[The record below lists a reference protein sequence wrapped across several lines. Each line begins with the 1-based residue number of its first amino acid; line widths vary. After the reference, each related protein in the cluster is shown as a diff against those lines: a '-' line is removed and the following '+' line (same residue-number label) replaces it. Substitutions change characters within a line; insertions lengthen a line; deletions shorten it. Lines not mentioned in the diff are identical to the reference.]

1 MHLKF
6 PTTAKRDT
14 TLNNIIKSLVS
25 EASLYHVMNEVAPT
39 FLVQMFRFNIW
50 LRREFYSIRE
60 FKVRGFAENSDNC
73 FVVIIGLFYPV
84 IYFRTVVDF

>member
-1 MHLKF
+1 MSDKSLMMHLKF

-60 FKVRGFAENSDNC
+60 LKFEVLLK
-73 FVVIIGLFYPV
+73 ILT
-84 IYFRTVVDF
+84 TVLL